1 MTPLVRSTFFEI
13 AYWLVTIS
21 FAVICAVLAVL
32 PGRRPLSFG
41 LFSYGRTMA
50 FVMRF
55 VAGIRIDLR
64 GTRYLSRTPSV
75 IAAKHQSWGDPLIM
89 VATVRPLAF
98 VAGDHLM
105 KFPLIGFIL
114 KKAGAV
120 VLSNQGGEAARA
132 RIEEGMKRLKSDK
145 RHVLIYPEG
154 HLSAPGEKH
163 PYKKGV
169 YHLAHNLNRPV
180 VPVATSLGLA
190 WDRKSFVKRPRTVVV
205 EFLEPIQPGADK
217 DAFMRQLED
226 TIEGRTAELL
236 SAGNGEG

>member
-1 MTPLVRSTFFEI
+1 MTPLVRSTLFEI
-13 AYWLVTIS
+13 SYWLVTIS
-21 FAVICAVLAVL
+21 FAVICTILAIL
-32 PGRRPLSFG
+32 PGKRPLSYGIFT
-41 LFSYGRTMA
+41 YGRVMA
-50 FVMRF
+50 FAMRF

-64 GTRYLSRTPSV
+64 GTQHLSRTPSV

-98 VAGDHLM
+98 VAGDHLL

-120 VLSNQGGEAARA
+120 VLSNQGGTAARA
-132 RIEEGMKRLKSDK
+132 RINAGKQRLKSDR

-154 HLSAPGEKH
+154 HLAAPGEKF

-169 YHLAHNLNRPV
+169 YHLAYDLGRPV

-190 WDRKSFVKRPRTVVV
+190 WDRKAFVKRKRTVVV
-205 EFLEPIQPGADK
+205 EFLEPIMPGEDK
-217 DAFMRQLED
+217 EAFMRLLED
-226 TIEGRTAELL
+226 RIEGRTAELIR
-236 SAGNGEG
+236 AGNGEA

>member
-1 MTPLVRSTFFEI
+1 MKLIRSLLFEI

-21 FAVICAVLAVL
+21 FAVICTILAIM
-32 PGRRPLSFG
+32 PGKRPLSFG
-41 LFSYGRTMA
+41 IFSYGRTIA
-50 FVMRF
+50 FLMRF
-55 VAGIRIDLR
+55 LAGIRIDLR
-64 GTRYLSRTPSV
+64 GTHHLGRAPSV

-98 VAGDHLM
+98 VAGDHLV

-114 KKAGAV
+114 NKAGAV

-132 RIEEGMKRLKSDK
+132 RIEDGMRRLKSDK

-169 YHLAHNLNRPV
+169 YHLAHDLDRPV
-180 VPVATSLGLA
+180 VPVATNLGLA
-190 WDRKSFVKRPRTVVV
+190 WDRKAFIKRPRTVVV
-205 EFLEPIQPGADK
+205 EFLEPIQPGEDK
-217 DAFMRQLED
+217 EAFMRQLEEI
-226 TIEGRTAELL
+226 IEGRTAELIR
-236 SAGNGEG
+236 AGNGEG

>member
-1 MTPLVRSTFFEI
+1 MKLIRSLLFEI
-13 AYWLVTIS
+13 AYWLIAIS
-21 FAVICAVLAVL
+21 FGVICTVLAIL
-32 PGRRPLSFG
+32 PGKRPLSFG
-41 LFSYGRTMA
+41 IFSYGRTMA

-64 GTRYLSRTPSV
+64 GTQHLSRVPSV

-98 VAGDHLM
+98 VAGDHLV

-114 KKAGAV
+114 NKAGAV
-120 VLSNQGGEAARA
+120 VLSNEGGAAARA
-132 RIEEGMKRLKSDK
+132 RIDEGMTRLKSDK

-169 YHLAHNLNRPV
+169 FHLAHDLGRPV

-190 WDRKSFVKRPRTVVV
+190 WDRKSFIKRPRTVVV
-205 EFLEPIQPGADK
+205 EFLEPITPGEDK
-217 DAFMRQLED
+217 DAFMRDLEE
-226 TIEGRTAELL
+226 TIEGRTAELIR
-236 SAGNGEG
+236 AANGEG